1 MAPFADAD
9 VFEAGGENSYVREG
23 YTKVAAETR
32 QLMNNFKWAR
42 LFWGL
47 IQHMARNT
55 KLRERWF
62 NVNNKKNSDTHL
74 EIQHKS
80 MVHFNSLNLGDV

>member
-1 MAPFADAD
+1 MAMGIIEWLSSRIQAIVSDHKCSIGVCAQVVQNLIPLMAPVADAD

-42 LFWGL
+42 RFLGL
-47 IQHMARNT
+47 IQHGS
-55 KLRERWF
+55 
-62 NVNNKKNSDTHL
+62 VNL
-74 EIQHKS
+74 
-80 MVHFNSLNLGDV
+80 